1 MTIVVCVKQVPSSN
15 DVKVD
20 PVTKNLLRDSAEGM
34 MNPFDKHA
42 VEAALQLKA
51 KTGSKGGGAQHG
63 AGAVRRHAARS
74 HRHGVRRGH
83 AGFLP
88 APSPGPIRWPRPM
101 CFARRS
107 RKIGD
112 VELVLFGR
120 HAVDADTGQV
130 GPLVAEFLGL
140 PQATFAKSIELVDGG
155 FVQVTRLLDKVEETV
170 KVKLPAVI
178 TVTSELNTPR
188 YATPLKILKAASKEI
203 PVFNESDLGCD
214 SERIGM
220 RGSRTIVTNV
230 FAPPKRNR
238 SATILEGKP
247 DEIAKKLVD
256 ALLRKSVS

>member
-51 KTGSKGGGAQHG
+51 KTGSKVVALSMGPAQFADTLREAIAMG
-63 AGAVRRHAARS
+63 CDEGMLASSRAFAGADTLATAYVLCKA
-74 HRHGVRRGH
+74 
-83 AGFLP
+83 
-88 APSPGPIRWPRPM
+88 IE
-101 CFARRS
+101 
-107 RKIGD
+107 KIGD

-140 PQATFAKSIELVDGG
+140 PQATFAKGIELLDGG

-188 YATPLKILKAASKEI
+188 YATPLKILKAASKDI
-203 PVFNESDLGCD
+203 PVLNENDLGCD

-238 SATILEGKP
+238 SATILEGAP